1 MLIFKKV
8 AERPGL
14 WRQFC
19 DWVGHVRQGNWMG
32 GDVLTG
38 FRAEVMEPATL
49 LGCLLVKRPVSVDM
63 MIQHGQPKLIIINV
77 DEDMVEGLKK
87 ILQDMAAPR
96 SARKQRILRVED
108 GQLLYRGYEV
118 RVVARD

>member
-19 DWVGHVRQGNWMG
+19 DWAGHVRQGNWMG
-32 GDVLTG
+32 GDVLTR

-49 LGCLLVKRPVSVDM
+49 LGCFLLKRPVSVDM
-63 MIQHGQPKLIIINV
+63 MIQYGQPRIIMINV
-77 DEDMVEGLKK
+77 DEDLAEDFKK

-96 SARKQRILRVED
+96 SAGKQRILRVED
-108 GQLLYRGYEV
+108 GHLVYRGYEV